1 MTEQINSPAAQPIQ
15 DKAPKPPGLMPKN
28 VQAWVM
34 LSLALLMVII
44 MWFTGGKK
52 AQTAATSSTPGVQTP
67 APLEVNEGKIAELQS
82 RIQDLQREQQI
93 ALNQQNKFF
102 GALQSNAQTTA
113 TAQVANPTQ
122 PPPETPTDPI
132 QDERK
137 KRAYLSL
144 FSSNVALSY
153 RKDLAQPES
162 APTAPPPNPNP
173 LGLQGLPAPGADFNQ
188 QLSQIL
194 QGLPAAMQPTPPAPP
209 VAANARQAG
218 TTTAEETEKRVT
230 ESPSNETSSNPS
242 ALNSADGKDYVI
254 FEGTILET
262 VLLNRL
268 DGQFTGPV
276 ECLITTDIYSHD
288 RQHLLIPSGSKI
300 IGEAKRVDTFGQT
313 RLAVAFHRLI
323 MPDGYSVNLD
333 QFKGMNQI
341 GDTGLRDQVNN
352 HYFEIFGASLAVGAV
367 GGIAEAGS
375 GGLLTQSGT
384 QSMEQGVGES
394 LGQTSQR
401 ILDKFL
407 NVLPTVTIREG
418 HRVKIY
424 LSGDLELPDYANHKM
439 PSDL

>member
-1 MTEQINSPAAQPIQ
+1 MTEQTNSPAAQPIQ
-15 DKAPKPPGLMPKN
+15 DKTPKPPGLMPKN

-34 LSLALLMVII
+34 IGLAVLMVII

-52 AQTAATSSTPGVQTP
+52 AQTAATSGTSGAQTP

-102 GALQSNAQTTA
+102 GALQSSTQTA
-113 TAQVANPTQ
+113 APAQVENPTQ

-132 QDERK
+132 QDEPK

-144 FSSNVALSY
+144 FASNVALSY
-153 RKDLAQPES
+153 RKEPTQPES
-162 APTAPPPNPNP
+162 APTVASPNTNP
-173 LGLQGLPAPGADFNQ
+173 LGLQGLPTPGTDFNQ

-194 QGLPAAMQPTPPAPP
+194 QGLPPAMQPTPPAPP

-218 TTTAEETEKRVT
+218 STTAEEMEKRDT
-230 ESPSNETSSNPS
+230 ESPSKETSPNPS
-242 ALNSADGKDYVI
+242 VLNSADGKDYVI

-268 DGQFTGPV
+268 DGQFIGPV
-276 ECLITTDIYSHD
+276 ECLVTTDIYSHD

-375 GGLLTQSGT
+375 DGLLTESGT

-407 NVLPTVTIREG
+407 NILPTVTIREG

-424 LSGDLELPDYANHKM
+424 LSSDLEVPDYANHTM
-439 PSDL
+439 PSDF

>member
-1 MTEQINSPAAQPIQ
+1 MTESVNSPATQPIQ

-28 VQAWVM
+28 VQTWAM
-34 LSLALLMVII
+34 LGLAVLMVSI
-44 MWFTGGKK
+44 MWLTGGKK
-52 AQTAATSSTPGVQTP
+52 PQTLPKSGTSAVQNP

-82 RIQDLQREQQI
+82 RIQELQREQQV

-102 GALQSNAQTTA
+102 GAIQSESQTA
-113 TAQVANPTQ
+113 TPAQVAGAAQ
-122 PPPETPTDPI
+122 PPQATPADPI

-137 KRAYLSL
+137 KRAYVSL

-153 RKDLAQPES
+153 RKDLAQTEL
-162 APTAPPPNPNP
+162 APGTAAPANNPF
-173 LGLQGLPAPGADFNQ
+173 GLPGLPAQEPTFNQ
-188 QLSQIL
+188 QLAQIL
-194 QGLPAAMQPTPPAPP
+194 QGLPPAPQLIP
-209 VAANARQAG
+209 PPTAASNPPQAG
-218 TTTAEETEKRVT
+218 TTAAEDAERKAAENSSKQT
-230 ESPSNETSSNPS
+230 SPNPS
-242 ALNSADGKDYVI
+242 ALNAAEGKSHVI

-268 DGQFTGPV
+268 DGQFIGPV
-276 ECLITTDIYSHD
+276 ECLVTSDIYSHD
-288 RQHLLIPSGSKI
+288 RQHLLIPSGTKVL
-300 IGEAKRVDTFGQT
+300 GEAKRVDTFGQT

-323 MPDGYSVNLD
+323 MPDGYSVSLD

-352 HYFEIFGASLAVGAV
+352 HYLKIFGASLAVGAI

-375 GGLLTQSGT
+375 GGVLTQSGT
-384 QSMEQGVGES
+384 QTIQQGVGES

-407 NVLPTVTIREG
+407 NILPTVTIREG

-424 LSGDLELPDYANHKM
+424 LSGDLAVPDYANHKM